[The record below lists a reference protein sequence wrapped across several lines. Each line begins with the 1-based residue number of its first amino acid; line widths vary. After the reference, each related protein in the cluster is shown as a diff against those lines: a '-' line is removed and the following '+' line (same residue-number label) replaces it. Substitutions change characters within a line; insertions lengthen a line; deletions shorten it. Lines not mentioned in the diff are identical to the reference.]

1 VGACVVSLGEEEGGE
16 GEGEG
21 GDEGESGEEEGE
33 DGGML
38 VVHFRCVE
46 MDQKIGRVG
55 EDGGRSLAKVVMH
68 VDFRLG
74 RYEAESRAVHARL
87 LFAAHYGIDAFGRV
101 RENLP
106 ETLPTRFP
114 HSLKYFEEPRML

>member
-1 VGACVVSLGEEEGGE
+1 MGACVVLLGEEEGEE

-46 MDQKIGRVG
+46 KDQKIGRVG

-68 VDFRLG
+68 VEFQAWKKRG
-74 RYEAESRAVHARL
+74 GKQGSACAVIVC
-87 LFAAHYGIDAFGRV
+87 G
-101 RENLP
+101 
-106 ETLPTRFP
+106 TLW
-114 HSLKYFEEPRML
+114 Y